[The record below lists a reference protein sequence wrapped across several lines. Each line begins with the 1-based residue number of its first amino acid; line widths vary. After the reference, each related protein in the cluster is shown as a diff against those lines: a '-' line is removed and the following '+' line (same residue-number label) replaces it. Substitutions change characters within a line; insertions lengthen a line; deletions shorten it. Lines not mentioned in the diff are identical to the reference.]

1 MDIEGSSTD
10 ESTPSKPSRK
20 TSVRD
25 RFFPLPSELDPEGF
39 AAGADPPEAG
49 LGAEVALVEAVAV
62 AEADVGSPE
71 AWPETNEVFLL
82 S

>member
-1 MDIEGSSTD
+1 MGAGGRSTD
-10 ESTPSKPSRK
+10 ESTPSKPARK

-25 RFFPLPSELDPEGF
+25 LFLPLPSKVDPGGV

-49 LGAEVALVEAVAV
+49 LGAEEAVVEADA
-62 AEADVGSPE
+62 GSPE

-82 S
+82 P

>member
-10 ESTPSKPSRK
+10 ESTPSKPARK

-25 RFFPLPSELDPEGF
+25 LFLSLPSELDAGGV

-49 LGAEVALVEAVAV
+49 LGAEEAVVEAVAN
-62 AEADVGSPE
+62 AGSPE